1 MINILRS
8 EQVEAAEAV
17 VPWEVIQ
24 PEPDRRV
31 RVSGARV
38 YAKNIWRFATDASE
52 RTVDGYKYL
61 VTGGKA
67 GKGPAVG
74 VS

>member
-1 MINILRS
+1 MRHALIMLSVLRRAS
-8 EQVEAAEAV
+8 TLLPPAAMRSTTA
-17 VPWEVIQ
+17 
-24 PEPDRRV
+24 
-31 RVSGARV
+31 
-38 YAKNIWRFATDASE
+38 RFATDASE

-74 VS
+74 VA

>member
-17 VPWEVIQ
+17 VPWEVIE

-38 YAKNIWRFATDASE
+38 YAKRRALRDGRFR
-52 RTVDGYKYL
+52 RTVDGRRW
-61 VTGGKA
+61 TGRQGRA
-67 GKGPAVG
+67 RDRRGA
-74 VS
+74 